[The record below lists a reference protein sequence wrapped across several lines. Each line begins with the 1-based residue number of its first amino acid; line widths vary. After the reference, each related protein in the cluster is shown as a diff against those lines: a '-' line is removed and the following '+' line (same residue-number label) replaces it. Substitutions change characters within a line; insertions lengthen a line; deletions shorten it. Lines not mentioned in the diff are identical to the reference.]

1 MLCLL
6 QGSER
11 QQELTGRDQAAP
23 PPPLLLP
30 PLLLPLSGWTSHQA
44 AWRRSFAAGTI
55 SVSSGSS
62 RSSSSST
69 GGSTGGSSGTGSS
82 ERRPLVKR
90 RGKLVPVLPEFA
102 ALLEPL
108 AEQCGADAN
117 KIAAAA
123 ASLWKPRQEQ
133 LLHTGPTVATYLQ
146 RLGVEQRQLARLLQ
160 RCPLLFS
167 RPAEQRT
174 GVLFGQLMA
183 LGLSAAEAVHCF
195 EKVPMAAASPSFEA
209 AAEVLEDLFASC
221 SKEGRGGQQQLLGD
235 LLRKQ
240 PTAGNLLRRSAGTLR
255 EQIDYRLAELGFS
268 RQQLVAGMWHDY
280 TFLNC
285 SSKFLAGIKAAL
297 I

>member
-1 MLCLL
+1 MLCLP

-23 PPPLLLP
+23 PPPLLFP

-62 RSSSSST
+62 SRSSSSSST

-82 ERRPLVKR
+82 EPPPPVLVKR

-102 ALLEPL
+102 ALLETL

-133 LLHTGPTVATYLQ
+133 LLHTGPTVATYQQ

-167 RPAEQRT
+167 RPAEQRA

-195 EKVPMAAASPSFEA
+195 EKVPMAVASPSFEA

-240 PTAGNLLRRSAGTLR
+240 PTAVNCCAAAPALCGSRLITAWRSWASAG
-255 EQIDYRLAELGFS
+255 
-268 RQQLVAGMWHDY
+268 
-280 TFLNC
+280 
-285 SSKFLAGIKAAL
+285 SS
-297 I
+297 